1 MVTRTSR
8 ALTLT
13 STRIPTS
20 DDSEATV
27 VCPHVEILGAQQIF
41 EIAGR
46 HVGDVAANP
55 KFTSKNIHLIA
66 VTNRGYSTR
75 LETPTN

>member
-1 MVTRTSR
+1 
-8 ALTLT
+8 
-13 STRIPTS
+13 
-20 DDSEATV
+20 V